1 MSSVILRLHIRSFK
15 PDISHT
21 QVIQDRFPAFPIIK
35 GDKHH
40 IPIILTDGTCSK
52 KTGHCLA
59 AADPT
64 ESEGISTV
72 SVNSIST
79 LFSIKT
85 GRGNILITAHYTI
98 PVKGIADDSSAKA
111 VTTVTAVAHFRH
123 IRMLPGICESNI
135 QIFSVKINPV
145 SHISAPF

>member
-21 QVIQDRFPAFPIIK
+21 QVIQGRFPAFPIIK

-40 IPIILTDGTCSK
+40 IPIILADCTCSK
-52 KTGHCLA
+52 KSGPRFT
-59 AADPT
+59 AADSS
-64 ESEGISTV
+64 ESKGRNTV

-85 GRGNILITAHYTI
+85 GRGNILIAAHFSI
-98 PVKGIADDSSAKA
+98 LIKLISDDSSAKA